1 MGQDMKA
8 SSILG
13 SVILVLILMGAP
25 LLVIPSVDASQ
36 QQQMT
41 CTPPANGSCAV
52 FNGTATTTID
62 SNGTKT
68 TVLNTQTVCDDGSHA
83 DSRGMCHYPICPD
96 GTSPVGKGTCVG
108 PEMGECIHAADG
120 NGNCRG
126 MTYCGGPATVSNGFT
141 TCADTAPTNASL
153 TLPPL
158 RCDQS
163 GYVSC
168 YKFGYNAGFD
178 LPTSPC
184 PMIGYANAG
193 TVTQASHYCSGFK
206 AGQIQE
212 PIYMAK
218 LAKAPS
224 PACSTHTPSC
234 CVGKNGEIIGN
245 ATDRRCA

>member
-1 MGQDMKA
+1 LKA
-8 SSILG
+8 LLLLLL
-13 SVILVLILMGAP
+13 LVVGAP
-25 LLVIPSVDASQ
+25 FLIPSVNASP
-36 QQQMT
+36 QQQMI

-68 TVLNTQTVCDDGSHA
+68 TVFNTQTVCDDGSHA
-83 DSRGMCHYPICPD
+83 DSSGMCHYPICPD
-96 GTSPVGKGTCVG
+96 GSTPVGKGTCVG

-120 NGNCRG
+120 NGNCQG
-126 MTYCGGPATVSNGFT
+126 ITYCGGPAINVSGGYT
-141 TCADTAPTNASL
+141 SCPDTAPTNTSL

-158 RCDQS
+158 RCDQP
-163 GYVSC
+163 GYMSC
-168 YKFGYNAGFD
+168 YKFGFGAGWLD
-178 LPTSPC
+178 PTLNYC
-184 PMIGYANAG
+184 PMSGYGNHG
-193 TVTQASHYCSGFK
+193 NTTQDAHYCLGFT

-212 PIYMAK
+212 PIDQAK

-224 PACSTHTPSC
+224 PACPTHTPTC